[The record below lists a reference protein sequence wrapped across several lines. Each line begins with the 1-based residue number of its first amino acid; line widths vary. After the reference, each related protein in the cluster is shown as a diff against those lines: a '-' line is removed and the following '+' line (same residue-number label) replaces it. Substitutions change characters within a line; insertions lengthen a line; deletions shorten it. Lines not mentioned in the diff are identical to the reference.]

1 MPLKP
6 PVRYYWMRSRPPRS
20 MVLPRIVV
28 TGPGVLEQLPAVIAE
43 LDLPERG
50 LIVCDSNTLKIA
62 GRQVNEYLE
71 IGGHPMKKVVVEGAN
86 SQELRRVED
95 ALDGIDFLVG
105 VGGGRPIDLAK
116 QAGFNKNIP
125 FVSIPTAA
133 SHDGFG
139 SARSSIRQAGRKTS
153 MQAIP
158 PIAVVADTSIISKAP
173 KRLLGAGVGDIIS
186 NQTAVLDWRLDGQK
200 ADYSEYAAALSE
212 MAAQLV
218 EDGIEKV
225 ASGTE
230 EGVRLVVKALISSG
244 VAMSIAGTSR
254 PASGGEHKFSHWLDA
269 NCDNP
274 ALHGEQCGLG
284 SIVTMYLHGGDW
296 EKIRDTLKAVNAP
309 INSKGLGMDD
319 SMVLSAFINSK
330 EIRPQRTTILD
341 KSTQTQIEEAALATG
356 VIG

>member
-1 MPLKP
+1 
-6 PVRYYWMRSRPPRS
+6 

-62 GRQVNEYLE
+62 GRQVSEYLE
-71 IGGHPMKKVVVEGAN
+71 IGGHQIKKVVVEGAN
-86 SQELRRVED
+86 SQELLRVED
-95 ALDGIDFLVG
+95 AVDGIDFLIG

-158 PIAVVADTSIISKAP
+158 PIAVVADTTIISRAP
-173 KRLLGAGVGDIIS
+173 SRLLAAGVGDIVS

-269 NCDNP
+269 NSDNP

-296 EKIRDTLKAVNAP
+296 EKIRNTLKAVNAP

-319 SMVLSAFINSK
+319 GMVLSAFINSK

-341 KSTQTQIEEAALATG
+341 RTEPKAIEEAALATG

>member
-1 MPLKP
+1 
-6 PVRYYWMRSRPPRS
+6 

-28 TGPGVLEQLPAVIAE
+28 TGPSVLEQLPAVIAE

-71 IGGHPMKKVVVEGAN
+71 IGGHQMKKVVVEGAN
-86 SQELRRVED
+86 SQELLRVED

-158 PIAVVADTSIISKAP
+158 PIAVVADTTIISRAP
-173 KRLLGAGVGDIIS
+173 SRLLAAGVGDIVS

-269 NCDNP
+269 NSDNP

-296 EKIRDTLKAVNAP
+296 EKIRDTLKIVNAP

-319 SMVLSAFINSK
+319 GMVLSAFINSK

-341 KSTQTQIEEAALATG
+341 KTEPKAIEEAALATG

>member
-1 MPLKP
+1 MEK
-6 PVRYYWMRSRPPRS
+6 
-20 MVLPRIVV
+20 IV
-28 TGPGVLEQLPAVIAE
+28 I
-43 LDLPERG
+43 
-50 LIVCDSNTLKIA
+50 
-62 GRQVNEYLE
+62 
-71 IGGHPMKKVVVEGAN
+71 EGAN
-86 SQELRRVED
+86 IEELAKVESYSD
-95 ALDGIDFLVG
+95 RIDFLVG
-105 VGGGRPIDLAK
+105 LGGGRPIDLAK
-116 QAGFNKNIP
+116 QAGFNKDIP
-125 FVSIPTAA
+125 FISIPTAA

-139 SARSSIRQAGRKTS
+139 SARASIRQEGRKTS

-218 EDGIEKV
+218 EDGIDKV
-225 ASGTE
+225 ASGSE

-269 NCDNP
+269 NSDNP

-284 SIVTMYLHGGDW
+284 SIVTMYLHGGNW
-296 EKIRDTLKAVNAP
+296 EKIRDTLKVVNAP
-309 INSKGLGMDD
+309 INAKGLGMDD
-319 SMVLSAFINSK
+319 GMVLSAFINSK

>member
-1 MPLKP
+1 
-6 PVRYYWMRSRPPRS
+6 

-71 IGGHPMKKVVVEGAN
+71 IGGHQMKMVVIEGAN
-86 SQELRRVED
+86 SQELLRVED

-158 PIAVVADTSIISKAP
+158 PIAVVADTTIISRAP
-173 KRLLGAGVGDIIS
+173 SRLLAAGVGDIVS

-269 NCDNP
+269 NSDNP

-319 SMVLSAFINSK
+319 GMVLSAFINSK

-341 KSTQTQIEEAALATG
+341 KTEPKAIEEAALATG

>member
-1 MPLKP
+1 
-6 PVRYYWMRSRPPRS
+6 

-28 TGPGVLEQLPAVIAE
+28 TGPSVLEQLPAVIAE

-71 IGGHPMKKVVVEGAN
+71 IGGHQMKKVVVEGAN
-86 SQELRRVED
+86 SQELLHVED
-95 ALDGIDFLVG
+95 ALDGMDFLVG

-158 PIAVVADTSIISKAP
+158 PIAVVADTTIISRAP
-173 KRLLGAGVGDIIS
+173 SRLLAAGVGDIVS

-269 NCDNP
+269 NSDNP

-319 SMVLSAFINSK
+319 GMVLSAFINSK

-341 KSTQTQIEEAALATG
+341 KTEPKAIEEAALATG

>member
-1 MPLKP
+1 MI
-6 PVRYYWMRSRPPRS
+6 
-20 MVLPRIVV
+20 LPRMVV
-28 TGPGVLEQLPAVIAE
+28 TGPGVIEQIPAIVAE
-43 LDLPERG
+43 LDIPERG
-50 LIVCDSNTLKIA
+50 LIVCDKNTLEIA
-62 GRQVNEYLE
+62 GNQVIEYLE
-71 IGGHPMKKVVVEGAN
+71 AGGHPMQKVEILGAN
-86 SQELRRVED
+86 IEELERVESFS
-95 ALDGIDFLVG
+95 DGIDFLVG
-105 VGGGRPIDLAK
+105 IGGGRPIDLAK

-125 FVSIPTAA
+125 FISIPTAA

-139 SARSSIRQAGRKTS
+139 SARASIRQEGSKTS

-158 PIAVVADTSIISKAP
+158 PIAVVADTNIISKAP
-173 KRLLGAGVGDIIS
+173 KRLLAAGVGDIIS
-186 NQTAVLDWRLDGQK
+186 NQTAVLDWKLEGQE

-269 NCDNP
+269 NCATP

-284 SIVTMYLHGGDW
+284 SIVTMYLHGGNW
-296 EKIRDTLKAVNAP
+296 EKIRDTLVTVNAP
-309 INSKGLGMDD
+309 VNAKKLGIEDGI
-319 SMVLSAFINSK
+319 VLSAFINSK
-330 EIRPQRTTILD
+330 EIRPQRITILD
-341 KSTQTQIEEAALATG
+341 KSSQKQIEEAALATG

>member
-1 MPLKP
+1 
-6 PVRYYWMRSRPPRS
+6 

-71 IGGHPMKKVVVEGAN
+71 IGGHPMKKVVIKGAN
-86 SQELRRVED
+86 SQELLRVED
-95 ALDGIDFLVG
+95 ALDGTDFLVG

-269 NCDNP
+269 NSDNP

-296 EKIRDTLKAVNAP
+296 EKIRNTLKAVNAP
-309 INSKGLGMDD
+309 IDSDSLGMDD
-319 SMVLSAFINSK
+319 DMVLSAFINSK

>member
-1 MPLKP
+1 
-6 PVRYYWMRSRPPRS
+6 

-28 TGPGVLEQLPAVIAE
+28 TGPGVLEQLPAVVAE

-71 IGGHPMKKVVVEGAN
+71 IGGHQMKKVVVEGAN
-86 SQELRRVED
+86 SQELLRVED
-95 ALDGIDFLVG
+95 ALDGFDFLVG

-116 QAGFNKNIP
+116 QAGFNRNIP

-158 PIAVVADTSIISKAP
+158 PIAVVADTTIISRAP
-173 KRLLGAGVGDIIS
+173 SRLLAAGVGDIVS

-269 NCDNP
+269 NSDNP

-319 SMVLSAFINSK
+319 GMVLSAFINSK

-341 KSTQTQIEEAALATG
+341 KTEPKAIEEAALATG

>member
-1 MPLKP
+1 
-6 PVRYYWMRSRPPRS
+6 MRSRPPRS

-71 IGGHPMKKVVVEGAN
+71 IGGHQMKKVVVKGAN
-86 SQELRRVED
+86 SQELLRVED

-158 PIAVVADTSIISKAP
+158 PIAVVADTTIISRAP
-173 KRLLGAGVGDIIS
+173 SRLLAAGVGDIVS

-269 NCDNP
+269 NSDNP

-319 SMVLSAFINSK
+319 GMVLSAFINSK

-341 KSTQTQIEEAALATG
+341 KTEPKSIEEAALATG

>member
-1 MPLKP
+1 
-6 PVRYYWMRSRPPRS
+6 

-71 IGGHPMKKVVVEGAN
+71 IGGHQMKKIVIEGAN
-86 SQELRRVED
+86 SQELLRVED
-95 ALDGIDFLVG
+95 ALDSIDFLVG

-158 PIAVVADTSIISKAP
+158 PIAVVADTTIISRAP
-173 KRLLGAGVGDIIS
+173 SRLLAAGVGDIVS

-269 NCDNP
+269 NSDNP

-319 SMVLSAFINSK
+319 GMVLSAFINSK
-330 EIRPQRTTILD
+330 EIRPQRITILD
-341 KSTQTQIEEAALATG
+341 KIEPKAIEEAALATG

>member
-1 MPLKP
+1 
-6 PVRYYWMRSRPPRS
+6 

-28 TGPGVLEQLPAVIAE
+28 TGPSVLEQLPAVIAE

-86 SQELRRVED
+86 SQELLRVED

-158 PIAVVADTSIISKAP
+158 PIAVVADTTIISRAP
-173 KRLLGAGVGDIIS
+173 SRLLAAGVGDIVS

-269 NCDNP
+269 NSDNP

-296 EKIRDTLKAVNAP
+296 EKIRDTLKIVNAP

-319 SMVLSAFINSK
+319 GMVLSAFINSK

-341 KSTQTQIEEAALATG
+341 KTEPKAIEEAALATG

>member
-1 MPLKP
+1 
-6 PVRYYWMRSRPPRS
+6 

-62 GRQVNEYLE
+62 GREVNEYLE
-71 IGGHPMKKVVVEGAN
+71 IGGHQMKKIVVEGAN
-86 SQELRRVED
+86 SQELLRVED
-95 ALDGIDFLVG
+95 AVDGIDFLIG

-158 PIAVVADTSIISKAP
+158 PIAVVADTTIISRAP
-173 KRLLGAGVGDIIS
+173 FRLLAAGVGDIVS

-269 NCDNP
+269 NSDNP

-319 SMVLSAFINSK
+319 GMVLSAFINSK

-341 KSTQTQIEEAALATG
+341 KTEPKAIEEAALATG

>member
-1 MPLKP
+1 
-6 PVRYYWMRSRPPRS
+6 

-71 IGGHPMKKVVVEGAN
+71 IGGHQMKKVVVEGAN
-86 SQELRRVED
+86 SQELLRVED
-95 ALDGIDFLVG
+95 ALDGFDFLVG

-116 QAGFNKNIP
+116 QAGFNRNIP

-158 PIAVVADTSIISKAP
+158 PIAVVADTTIISRAP
-173 KRLLGAGVGDIIS
+173 FRLLAAGVGDIVS

-269 NCDNP
+269 NSDNP

-319 SMVLSAFINSK
+319 GMVLSAFINSK

-341 KSTQTQIEEAALATG
+341 KTEPKAIEEAALATG

>member
-1 MPLKP
+1 
-6 PVRYYWMRSRPPRS
+6 MRSRPARS
-20 MVLPRIVV
+20 MILPRMVV
-28 TGPGVLEQLPAVIAE
+28 TGPGVLEQLPAIIAE
-43 LDLPERG
+43 LDIPERG
-50 LIVCDSNTLKIA
+50 LIVCDSNTLQIA
-62 GRQVNEYLE
+62 GNQVIEYLE
-71 IGGHPMKKVVVEGAN
+71 AGGHPMEKIVIKGAN
-86 SQELRRVED
+86 IKELAKVESYSD
-95 ALDGIDFLVG
+95 RIDFLVG
-105 VGGGRPIDLAK
+105 LGGGRPIDLAK

-125 FVSIPTAA
+125 FISIPTAA

-139 SARSSIRQAGRKTS
+139 SARASIRQEGRKTS

-218 EDGIEKV
+218 EDGIDKV
-225 ASGTE
+225 ASGSE

-269 NCDNP
+269 NSDNP

-319 SMVLSAFINSK
+319 GMVLSAFINSK
-330 EIRPQRTTILD
+330 EIKPQRTTILD
-341 KSTQTQIEEAALATG
+341 KTEPKAIEEAALATG

>member
-1 MPLKP
+1 
-6 PVRYYWMRSRPPRS
+6 

-28 TGPGVLEQLPAVIAE
+28 TGPSVLEQLPAVIAE

-71 IGGHPMKKVVVEGAN
+71 IGGHQMKKVVVEGAN
-86 SQELRRVED
+86 SQELLRVED
-95 ALDGIDFLVG
+95 ALDGMDFLVG

-158 PIAVVADTSIISKAP
+158 PIAVVADTTIISRAP
-173 KRLLGAGVGDIIS
+173 SRLLAAGVGDIVS

-269 NCDNP
+269 NSDNP

-296 EKIRDTLKAVNAP
+296 EKIRDTLKIVNAP

-319 SMVLSAFINSK
+319 GMVLSAFINSK

-341 KSTQTQIEEAALATG
+341 KTEPKAIEEATLATG

>member
-1 MPLKP
+1 
-6 PVRYYWMRSRPPRS
+6 
-20 MVLPRIVV
+20 
-28 TGPGVLEQLPAVIAE
+28 
-43 LDLPERG
+43 

-71 IGGHPMKKVVVEGAN
+71 IGGHQMKKVVVEGAN
-86 SQELRRVED
+86 SQELLRVED

-158 PIAVVADTSIISKAP
+158 PIAVVADTTIISRAP
-173 KRLLGAGVGDIIS
+173 SRLLAAGVGDIVS

-269 NCDNP
+269 NSDNP

-319 SMVLSAFINSK
+319 GMVLSAFINSK

-341 KSTQTQIEEAALATG
+341 KTEPKAIEEAALATG

>member
-1 MPLKP
+1 
-6 PVRYYWMRSRPPRS
+6 

-71 IGGHPMKKVVVEGAN
+71 IGGHQMKKVVVEGAN
-86 SQELRRVED
+86 SQELLRVED
-95 ALDGIDFLVG
+95 ALDGFDFLVG

-116 QAGFNKNIP
+116 QAGFNRNIP

-158 PIAVVADTSIISKAP
+158 PIAVVADTTIISRAP
-173 KRLLGAGVGDIIS
+173 SRLLAAGVGDIVS

-269 NCDNP
+269 NSDNP

-319 SMVLSAFINSK
+319 GMVLSAFINSK

-341 KSTQTQIEEAALATG
+341 KTEPKAIEEAALATG

>member
-1 MPLKP
+1 MI
-6 PVRYYWMRSRPPRS
+6 
-20 MVLPRIVV
+20 LPRMVV
-28 TGPGVLEQLPAVIAE
+28 TGPGVIEQIPAIVAE
-43 LDLPERG
+43 LDIPERG
-50 LIVCDSNTLKIA
+50 LIVCDKITLEIA
-62 GRQVNEYLE
+62 GNQVIEYLE
-71 IGGHPMKKVVVEGAN
+71 AGGHPMQKVEILGAN
-86 SQELRRVED
+86 IEELERVESFS
-95 ALDGIDFLVG
+95 DGIDFLVG
-105 VGGGRPIDLAK
+105 IGGGRPIDLAK

-125 FVSIPTAA
+125 FISIPTAA

-139 SARSSIRQAGRKTS
+139 SARASIRQEGSKTS

-158 PIAVVADTSIISKAP
+158 PIAVVADTNIISKAP
-173 KRLLGAGVGDIIS
+173 KRLLAAGVGDIIS
-186 NQTAVLDWRLDGQK
+186 NQTAVLDWKLEGQE

-269 NCDNP
+269 NCATP

-284 SIVTMYLHGGDW
+284 SIVTMYLHGGNW
-296 EKIRDTLKAVNAP
+296 EKIRDTLVTVNAP
-309 INSKGLGMDD
+309 VNAKKLGIEDGI
-319 SMVLSAFINSK
+319 VLSAFINSK
-330 EIRPQRTTILD
+330 EIRPQRITILD
-341 KSTQTQIEEAALATG
+341 KSSQKQIEEAALATG

>member
-6 PVRYYWMRSRPPRS
+6 PLVVVRMRSRPPRS

-62 GRQVNEYLE
+62 GREVNEYLE
-71 IGGHPMKKVVVEGAN
+71 IGGHQMKKIVVEGAN
-86 SQELRRVED
+86 SQELLRVED
-95 ALDGIDFLVG
+95 AVDGIDFLIG

-158 PIAVVADTSIISKAP
+158 PIAVVADTTIISRAP
-173 KRLLGAGVGDIIS
+173 SRLLAAGVGDIVS

-269 NCDNP
+269 NSDNP

-341 KSTQTQIEEAALATG
+341 KTEPKAIEEAALATG